1 MGEHNFVNGLYKI
14 DLMTLYNNSDNTSKW
29 FEKPEIS
36 IANNQS
42 TILFGIANADI
53 TLLQPDILDCVS
65 DITYACVYPTSPNT
79 FDSHDFSIPLLNG
92 VIEGSYDVRM
102 IIEHI
107 ESGDIVYNQ
116 SSDNGTFE
124 LDPHQRAV
132 AHWESPYSNWIDSNK
147 YNISF
152 IAILIDEFEW
162 TQSGNERFFEISF
175 YDHIDVAILSN
186 PTDQNRL
193 QRVKSDLDAM
203 GMVYTQFETSDWN
216 KYLTD
221 EWLDGYSKVLLPWQT
236 DYNVEYG
243 DYYELLGTE
252 NPNNADL
259 TGIEVIETFM
269 SNGGT
274 VQIHLGPYRDYYQ
287 DTTDTERIS
296 VPFDLDIA
304 MRNRVNLTIDQR
316 IKSENLS
323 FNDPFHPIMK
333 NLDTSAFSV
342 INAGSH
348 VALSGLDTAQGGDDN
363 MPKVCMD
370 ASVGASEKG
379 YISGGGTFHS
389 LIGDNDN
396 IDQSVLAVCSVGD
409 GGIIVTTIDVENPT
423 VSTPYGQNN
432 TFSLLSNMLAYQL
445 SPYPSGFEV
454 AGQGFDLTI
463 DGRIQPFDAL
473 SGAYER
479 TPIKSNATL
488 EFNFE
493 IDSSLSSIIS
503 ANWVIESV
511 DDSIITGWDGE
522 TLGEDNWYVYKQSNT
537 VPVNATFCIEDTS
550 ADLGCKIDA
559 EWRIWLYLSDSQGH
573 TRITNISVFTNDV
586 RADNNPP
593 SSIFEIVNDDTNSD
607 LIELIGTQPTPS
619 DYDEELQEFIM
630 VDSSV
635 YRVTL
640 DENSQTTTVYFTAAG
655 STDVGTGIQEYR
667 WLVTGASMEDQE
679 FIINSPDYNWSY
691 TFNSVTPTNNPLMIE
706 LYTSD
711 FRFTSEPPYRMFFEV
726 VPSDF
731 GDEEVVSELDN
742 LFTAEGERFDAL
754 DSIDIINVTGVT
766 VEVSLDDKSIF
777 DKGGAV
783 KNTEKDRGRYNSV
796 SGLCDGDSYSL
807 SLNISHLYVYGEEY
821 GSEGNVYIRITEAG
835 HSPVEEEIYLY
846 TLPRILDPCE
856 ENPESCEEES
866 GSLNTIMIGGIA
878 TVILLLVVVI
888 TFIMRNR
895 RSKNTQQDSV
905 ETFGGVEQMDP
916 VEAYVQQLV
925 AQGYDEQMAR
935 QYAQQYYAQ
944 YYDQQKRS
952 GG

>member
-1 MGEHNFVNGLYKI
+1 
-14 DLMTLYNNSDNTSKW
+14 
-29 FEKPEIS
+29 
-36 IANNQS
+36 
-42 TILFGIANADI
+42 
-53 TLLQPDILDCVS
+53 
-65 DITYACVYPTSPNT
+65 
-79 FDSHDFSIPLLNG
+79 
-92 VIEGSYDVRM
+92 
-102 IIEHI
+102 
-107 ESGDIVYNQ
+107 
-116 SSDNGTFE
+116 
-124 LDPHQRAV
+124 
-132 AHWESPYSNWIDSNK
+132 
-147 YNISF
+147 
-152 IAILIDEFEW
+152 
-162 TQSGNERFFEISF
+162 
-175 YDHIDVAILSN
+175 
-186 PTDQNRL
+186 
-193 QRVKSDLDAM
+193 
-203 GMVYTQFETSDWN
+203 
-216 KYLTD
+216 
-221 EWLDGYSKVLLPWQT
+221 
-236 DYNVEYG
+236 
-243 DYYELLGTE
+243 
-252 NPNNADL
+252 
-259 TGIEVIETFM
+259 
-269 SNGGT
+269 
-274 VQIHLGPYRDYYQ
+274 
-287 DTTDTERIS
+287 
-296 VPFDLDIA
+296 

-348 VALSGLDTAQGGDDN
+348 VALSGLDTAQVGDDN

-370 ASVGASEKG
+370 ASVGASENG

-522 TLGEDNWYVYKQSNT
+522 TLGEDNWYVYQQSNT

-754 DSIDIINVTGVT
+754 DSIDIINVTGVIRDNDISSDCDVT
-766 VEVSLDDKSIF
+766 VEVSLDDSCS
-777 DKGGAV
+777 DP
-783 KNTEKDRGRYNSV
+783 DRSPSAHVRDSLGR
-796 SGLCDGDSYSL
+796 
-807 SLNISHLYVYGEEY
+807 
-821 GSEGNVYIRITEAG
+821 
-835 HSPVEEEIYLY
+835 
-846 TLPRILDPCE
+846 
-856 ENPESCEEES
+856 
-866 GSLNTIMIGGIA
+866 
-878 TVILLLVVVI
+878 
-888 TFIMRNR
+888 
-895 RSKNTQQDSV
+895 
-905 ETFGGVEQMDP
+905 
-916 VEAYVQQLV
+916 
-925 AQGYDEQMAR
+925 
-935 QYAQQYYAQ
+935 
-944 YYDQQKRS
+944 
-952 GG
+952 

>member
-1 MGEHNFVNGLYKI
+1 M
-14 DLMTLYNNSDNTSKW
+14 
-29 FEKPEIS
+29 
-36 IANNQS
+36 
-42 TILFGIANADI
+42 
-53 TLLQPDILDCVS
+53 
-65 DITYACVYPTSPNT
+65 
-79 FDSHDFSIPLLNG
+79 
-92 VIEGSYDVRM
+92 
-102 IIEHI
+102 
-107 ESGDIVYNQ
+107 
-116 SSDNGTFE
+116 
-124 LDPHQRAV
+124 
-132 AHWESPYSNWIDSNK
+132 
-147 YNISF
+147 
-152 IAILIDEFEW
+152 
-162 TQSGNERFFEISF
+162 
-175 YDHIDVAILSN
+175 
-186 PTDQNRL
+186 
-193 QRVKSDLDAM
+193 
-203 GMVYTQFETSDWN
+203 
-216 KYLTD
+216 
-221 EWLDGYSKVLLPWQT
+221 
-236 DYNVEYG
+236 
-243 DYYELLGTE
+243 
-252 NPNNADL
+252 
-259 TGIEVIETFM
+259 
-269 SNGGT
+269 
-274 VQIHLGPYRDYYQ
+274 
-287 DTTDTERIS
+287 
-296 VPFDLDIA
+296 
-304 MRNRVNLTIDQR
+304 
-316 IKSENLS
+316 
-323 FNDPFHPIMK
+323 
-333 NLDTSAFSV
+333 
-342 INAGSH
+342 
-348 VALSGLDTAQGGDDN
+348 
-363 MPKVCMD
+363 
-370 ASVGASEKG
+370 
-379 YISGGGTFHS
+379 
-389 LIGDNDN
+389 
-396 IDQSVLAVCSVGD
+396 
-409 GGIIVTTIDVENPT
+409 
-423 VSTPYGQNN
+423 
-432 TFSLLSNMLAYQL
+432 
-445 SPYPSGFEV
+445 
-454 AGQGFDLTI
+454 
-463 DGRIQPFDAL
+463 
-473 SGAYER
+473 
-479 TPIKSNATL
+479 
-488 EFNFE
+488 
-493 IDSSLSSIIS
+493 SSIIS

-522 TLGEDNWYVYKQSNT
+522 TLGEDNWYVYQQSNT

-667 WLVTGASMEDQE
+667 WLITGASMEDQE

-754 DSIDIINVTGVT
+754 DSIDIINVTGVIRDNDISSDCDVT